1 MTLSSLNGKKLRKL
15 IAIEFWLKDQL
26 ITPCCVVYIG
36 IDDGKSWKILYND
49 ETMSWELEASAFIPE
64 TGSVEG
70 DEEFKYTAIN
80 LGEKLGI
87 TGQEIIG
94 AEELDRGDSAEFVV
108 HLGKGASVTFSNHYQ
123 SDEQSV
129 KIAFDT

>member
-1 MTLSSLNGKKLRKL
+1 MILSSLNDTKLRKL
-15 IAIEFWLKDQL
+15 IAIEFWLKDRL

-36 IDDGKSWKILYND
+36 TDDERYWKILYND

-64 TGSVEG
+64 PGSVEG
-70 DEEFKYTAIN
+70 DEEFRYTAIN

-87 TGQEIIG
+87 TNQEIIG
-94 AEELDRGDSAEFVV
+94 AEELDRGDSAEIVV

-129 KIAFDT
+129 KIAFNT